1 MGLSLRI
8 ENETR
13 LPDGGPVTYRLEGK
27 RGADIGRHPHLD
39 WTLPDPTRFISG
51 KHCEV
56 RYRDGGY
63 WLYDVSTN
71 GTYLNDSAGRMQS
84 PHLLRDGDRLTI
96 GQYIIVVEM
105 DGAGSQVDDA
115 QSDIPVAARNAP
127 TPKGENIWEEAEDAA
142 PPLDRKAFKPEP
154 EGGPVRPD
162 YLEWAVDVPDVASSG
177 FALRRAIPKPQQ
189 PAQESNEDFDWA
201 GGPAAERPP
210 AAEEPAPV
218 PNPRRPIWAP
228 AEAGSPDAAGKAT
241 RETGEPLKRSAE
253 VGPRE
258 TPLASA
264 GFEASLSAADVIGNF
279 AKGAGLQA
287 NAIAQMAPEEFA
299 ERLGQL
305 MLLVVDNL
313 KQLLSARLQAQR
325 LGHVTNQTMIQALDN
340 NPLKFS
346 PSSADALRIMF
357 GPPTESYLEAGR
369 ALQESFED
377 LKTHQIKIFSAMQYA
392 LKALMEDLAPDV
404 IEKTL
409 ETGSGIGGL
418 LGSRKARLWDVYTA
432 RWQAKVHRQKDGMLD
447 AFMLYFAQYYDL
459 AGQDKKS

>member
-1 MGLSLRI
+1 
-8 ENETR
+8 
-13 LPDGGPVTYRLEGK
+13 
-27 RGADIGRHPHLD
+27 
-39 WTLPDPTRFISG
+39 
-51 KHCEV
+51 
-56 RYRDGGY
+56 
-63 WLYDVSTN
+63 
-71 GTYLNDSAGRMQS
+71 
-84 PHLLRDGDRLTI
+84 
-96 GQYIIVVEM
+96 
-105 DGAGSQVDDA
+105 
-115 QSDIPVAARNAP
+115 
-127 TPKGENIWEEAEDAA
+127 
-142 PPLDRKAFKPEP
+142 
-154 EGGPVRPD
+154 
-162 YLEWAVDVPDVASSG
+162 
-177 FALRRAIPKPQQ
+177 
-189 PAQESNEDFDWA
+189 
-201 GGPAAERPP
+201 
-210 AAEEPAPV
+210 
-218 PNPRRPIWAP
+218 
-228 AEAGSPDAAGKAT
+228 
-241 RETGEPLKRSAE
+241 
-253 VGPRE
+253 
-258 TPLASA
+258 
-264 GFEASLSAADVIGNF
+264 
-279 AKGAGLQA
+279 
-287 NAIAQMAPEEFA
+287 MAPEEFA

-432 RWQAKVHRQKDGMLD
+432 RWQAKVHRQKHGMLD